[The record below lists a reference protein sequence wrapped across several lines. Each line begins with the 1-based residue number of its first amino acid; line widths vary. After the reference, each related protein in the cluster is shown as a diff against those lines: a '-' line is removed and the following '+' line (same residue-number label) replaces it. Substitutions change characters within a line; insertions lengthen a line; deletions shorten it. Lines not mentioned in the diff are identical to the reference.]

1 MRDMPARRSD
11 ADCTVREDP
20 DAPPLLHGSALV
32 LIASTRAADGTYED
46 RTGPLL
52 VQWLQGRGLDPV
64 EREVVADGPEVGRA
78 LADAIAAG
86 TDVVV
91 TSGGTGISPTDV
103 TPEQTTPLIERE
115 MPGILEAV
123 RRRGEEKKATALLSR
138 GTAGMAG
145 RSFVANLPGSRGG
158 VKDGIAVLDPLL
170 DHLLEQRDG
179 AGHEDG
185 AGEPDG
191 VGGAGGAGGVV
202 PSQEAAPAAPVPTS
216 SDPTRGASPFGAEGL
231 LAPHGA
237 DLAPHGADAEGGGG
251 AAARGLRIAGDPAMG
266 EPAARVRHAG
276 VGAQEI
282 TVAAMA
288 EAVADPRCGAVV
300 TFDGVVRDHDGGRG
314 VERLEYTSHPSAAA
328 VIAEVAAEIAE
339 RYPDTLVAVGHR
351 VGPLAVGDSALVCAI
366 AAPHRKQ
373 AFVACDELVDTVK
386 QRVPIWKHQVFDDG
400 ESEWVGAL
408 G

>member
-1 MRDMPARRSD
+1 MRQMPARRTD

-20 DAPPLLHGSALV
+20 DVPPLLQGSARV

-52 VQWLQGRGLDPV
+52 VLWLQERGLDPV
-64 EREVVADGPEVGRA
+64 EKQVVADGPEVGRA
-78 LADAIAAG
+78 LEAAVRDG
-86 TDVVV
+86 VDVVI

-103 TPEQTTPLIERE
+103 TPEQTAPLIERE

-123 RRRGEEKKATALLSR
+123 RRRGEEKKTTALLSR
-138 GTAGMAG
+138 GLAGMAG
-145 RSFVANLPGSRGG
+145 RSLVVNLPGSRGG

-179 AGHEDG
+179 GDHAEEGGTADDGFAGDG
-185 AGEPDG
+185 SADD
-191 VGGAGGAGGVV
+191 V
-202 PSQEAAPAAPVPTS
+202 AAPGPTAPVAED
-216 SDPTRGASPFGAEGL
+216 DPTRGATPFD
-231 LAPHGA
+231 APG
-237 DLAPHGADAEGGGG
+237 DDAGS
-251 AAARGLRIAGDPAMG
+251 RGLRIVGDPGMG
-266 EPAARVRHAG
+266 NVPERVRHASVDEG
-276 VGAQEI
+276 GI
-282 TVAAMA
+282 SVAAMA
-288 EAVADPRCGAVV
+288 AAVADPRCGAVV

-314 VERLEYTSHPSAAA
+314 VQRLEYSAHPSAAE

-339 RYPDTLVAVGHR
+339 RFPDTLVAVAHR
-351 VGPLAVGDSALVCAI
+351 VGPLAIGDSALACAV

-386 QRVPIWKHQVFDDG
+386 QRVPIWKHQLFDDG
-400 ESEWVGAL
+400 ETEWVGAL